1 MNDGNNGTENRPVS
15 PVNGQPLP
23 IGRPFVTGD
32 SRAREAQLKG
42 AATKRARRTLREEL
56 LALLSGEITDKKG
69 RTVQAQTAMSNAI
82 LKEALSGNT
91 KAFEV
96 IRDTIGEKPVDKVM
110 VADVDQEIIN
120 EVEKAVLEEK
130 PYRWVDNGDGSFTKV
145 YTREGEE
152 DAEK

>member
-1 MNDGNNGTENRPVS
+1 MSENETATNRPVS

-23 IGRPFVTGD
+23 VGKPFVSGD
-32 SRAREAQLKG
+32 SRAREAQLLG
-42 AATKRARRTLREEL
+42 AAAKKKRRTLREEL
-56 LALLSGEITDKKG
+56 LALLSGDITDKKG

-110 VADVDQEIIN
+110 VADVEQSVID
-120 EVEKAVLEEK
+120 EVEKAVL
-130 PYRWVDNGDGSFTKV
+130 DGQTNGG
-145 YTREGEE
+145 
-152 DAEK
+152 

>member
-1 MNDGNNGTENRPVS
+1 MNEGNNGTENHPVS

-69 RTVQAQTAMSNAI
+69 RTVQAQTAMCNAI

-110 VADVDQEIIN
+110 VAEVEQSVIDD
-120 EVEKAVLEEK
+120 VEKAVLE
-130 PYRWVDNGDGSFTKV
+130 DG
-145 YTREGEE
+145 
-152 DAEK
+152 